1 MRKGQIM
8 TGTMMWIA
16 GLAIAGMTAFFNL
29 KSDQAVLGEREN
41 NHYDEVQKQLA
52 DVKTALGSS
61 NEKLDALLLK
71 QGISLDKIQTK
82 K

>member
-1 MRKGQIM
+1 M

-16 GLAIAGMTAFFNL
+16 GLAIASVTAFFNL
-29 KSDQAVLGEREN
+29 KSNVAVISEREN
-41 NHYDEVQKQLA
+41 NHYGEVQKQLV
-52 DVKTALGSS
+52 DVKTALGST